1 MDFSEKLEIQKEA
14 LTQERI
20 RRQKEL
26 DEEFDQKIEALF
38 GNEGLIEKLIKDEQE
53 KEKGLN
59 YGDALSKVGLEHPEL
74 FPEDE

>member
-38 GNEGLIEKLIKDEQE
+38 GNEGLIEKLIEDEQQ
-53 KEKGLN
+53 KNGLT
-59 YGDALSKVGLEHPEL
+59 YREALDKVGLEHPEL